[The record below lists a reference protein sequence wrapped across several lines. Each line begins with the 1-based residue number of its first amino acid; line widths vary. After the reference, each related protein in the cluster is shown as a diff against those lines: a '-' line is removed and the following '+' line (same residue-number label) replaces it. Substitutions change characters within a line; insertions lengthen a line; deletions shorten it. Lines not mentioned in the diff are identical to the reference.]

1 MNLFT
6 LLRLI
11 KSDIE
16 RLSLNNKKINY
27 LKCIHPRFFPVL
39 LIRMSQYLY
48 RKPLIK
54 PLAYIFTWINIILF
68 GVEYTPRTKI
78 GYGLFMPHSNGIVIG
93 AKDIGNYV
101 TIFQGVTLGA
111 KTFDLGFTSKLRPS
125 IGNHVTIGAGAKILG
140 GVTLGDNSVVGANS
154 VVLKNVAKNHMV
166 AGIPAEIVKHI

>member
-6 LLRLI
+6 LFRFI

-16 RLSLNNKKINY
+16 RLSLNSKKINY

-39 LIRMSQYLY
+39 LIRIAQYLY
-48 RKPLIK
+48 QKPLIK
-54 PLAYIFTWINIILF
+54 PLAHICTWINIILF

-78 GYGLFMPHSNGIVIG
+78 GYGLFMPHSQGIVIG
-93 AKDIGNYV
+93 AIDIGNYV

-111 KTFDLGFTSKLRPS
+111 KNLDLGFTSKSRPS

-140 GVTLGDNSVVGANS
+140 GVTLGDNSVVGANA
-154 VVLKNVAKNHMV
+154 VVLKSVAKNHIV
-166 AGIPAEIVKHI
+166 AGIPAKIVKRI